1 MPRHLGT
8 PRNDLIDL
16 MTSKVGQM
24 VARRIDDAYGYGE
37 VSPEVKEM
45 VRGKAMYMADLVRS
59 MERDQLEECHAE
71 LNRFFRLV
79 PFSEAI
85 PVAVEIELK
94 WPHHIETLPEANQR
108 LDLIRKGG
116 EYAMIFSEE
125 KIANVLAC
133 IAEIEGRQ

>member
-1 MPRHLGT
+1 MQRSLGSPRA
-8 PRNDLIDL
+8 DLIDL
-16 MTSKVGQM
+16 LTSTVGMM
-24 VARRIDDAYGYGE
+24 VARRIDDAYGY
-37 VSPEVKEM
+37 SKATPDLRAS
-45 VRGKAMYMADLVRS
+45 VRSRASRIADLVRGMS
-59 MERDQLEECHAE
+59 RDELELNHAE

-108 LDLIRKGG
+108 LDLVRKGG
-116 EYAMIFSEE
+116 EYAMIFSDE